1 MARIIGTQLHTS
13 PSADRRS
20 RQIVCGIVV
29 GLDIFPKSRIDY
41 ELIKLIKNHQA
52 LNERAL
58 NEQASIE

>member
-41 ELIKLIKNHQA
+41 EPIKNHQA

-58 NEQASIE
+58 NKQASIE